1 MINTSIIIFILS
13 IFAMVSLFVLY
24 IVKNTIKKCPIG
36 DNNLECSGHGKC
48 QDNSC
53 VCDHKYFGD
62 KCDTVVEC
70 TSPNDCNAGK
80 VCIKNKCQYQ
90 CNENK
95 DCNINKEKCVN
106 NRCQSVICKI
116 DQDCGKNQKCNNIGL
131 CECMS
136 AFKNC
141 PKGCVDIKTDPNNC
155 GDCDKVIPQNST
167 CQDGNIVCDK
177 YYTGTNCE
185 IPPVNKCLVSSEW
198 DTLCFIIYVIG
209 LNIRWVYQHYYM
221 ETFKII
227 QNKIKESGYTPKD
240 LFGNSNDE
248 KIKKFNTDLISLA
261 NASENSTGTSIQSLK
276 DWGPVDENKMFVIIN
291 YLSLLTIDIR
301 TNIDQKLFDCIN
313 CMYSGLANYTSPDNL
328 MRSKDYK
335 MVTCIQKFLNPKFV
349 A

>member
-1 MINTSIIIFILS
+1 
-13 IFAMVSLFVLY
+13 MVSLFVLY
-24 IVKNTIKKCPIG
+24 IVKITIKKCPIG

-70 TSPNDCNAGK
+70 TSPNDCKAGK

-95 DCNINKEKCVN
+95 DCDINKEKCVN
-106 NRCQSVICKI
+106 NRCQSVICKT
-116 DQDCGKNQKCNNIGL
+116 DQDCGTNQKCNNIGV
-131 CECMS
+131 CECMI

-167 CQDGNIVCDK
+167 CQDGNIVCDDK

-185 IPPVNKCLVSSEW
+185 KILCFVSLDWDPV
-198 DTLCFIIYVIG
+198 CFIIYVIG
-209 LNIRWVYQHYYM
+209 LNIKWNIVHYYI

-227 QNKIKESGYTPKD
+227 QNKIKVAGYTPKD
-240 LFGNSNDE
+240 LIGNSNDE

-261 NASENSTGTSIQSLK
+261 NASENSTGTSIHSLK
-276 DWGPVDENKMFVIIN
+276 DWGPRDENKMFVIIEI
-291 YLSLLTIDIR
+291 LTILTINKR
-301 TNIDQKLFDCIN
+301 TNIDKKLIDCIN
-313 CMYSGLANYTSPDNL
+313 CLYSVLANYSSPYDLDNGDY
-328 MRSKDYK
+328 SKNKIPD
-335 MVTCIQKFLNPKFV
+335 CIQKFLNP
-349 A
+349 